1 MNWMEFIAA
10 IVNALAWPAVLIVAI
25 VLLRK
30 PLVRLIPLLRHL
42 KYGGLELEFAKGVQG
57 ARKAAEATLAPLAAP
72 AARVPEVDSL
82 LQLAAESPRLAVV
95 EAWRLVESSAHRAC
109 AAWGVPVERGR
120 PFAGLELTYALRLEG
135 VLDDATLSMMNRL
148 RSLRN
153 QAVHAGE
160 FFVDEASAREYV
172 QLAVALAQ
180 RIDGNTPTDGNTP

>member
-10 IVNALAWPAVLIVAI
+10 IVRAVAWPAVLIVAI

-30 PLVRLIPLLRHL
+30 PLAGLVPLLRHL
-42 KYGGLELEFAKGVQG
+42 KYKELELEFAQRVQG
-57 ARKAAEATLAPLAAP
+57 AREEAEATLAPLATP

-95 EAWRLVESSAHRAC
+95 GAWRLVESSAHRAC
-109 AAWGVPVERGR
+109 AALGVPVERGR
-120 PFAGLELTYALRLEG
+120 PFAGLELTYALRREG

-153 QAVHAGE
+153 QAAHGE
-160 FFVDEASAREYV
+160 EFSVDEASAREYV
-172 QLAVALAQ
+172 RLAEALAQ
-180 RIDGNTPTDGNTP
+180 RIDGKTPETP